1 MPMQQD
7 VINKISSA
15 LHDIAYGI
23 CRKGTLGAE
32 PSVASSLAAIAT
44 SLKSIEQKLDKQNAI
59 LTQMNNNYVA
69 TNQQKG

>member
-1 MPMQQD
+1 MQQD

-23 CRKGTLGAE
+23 CRKGVFGAE
-32 PSVASSLAAIAT
+32 PSVASSLAAIAA

-59 LTQMNNNYVA
+59 LTQMNNNYVT

>member
-15 LHDIAYGI
+15 LHNIAYGI
-23 CRKGTLGAE
+23 CRKSGFSAE
-32 PSVASSLAAIAT
+32 PSVASSLAEIAT

-59 LTQMNNNYVA
+59 LTQMNKNYV
-69 TNQQKG
+69 TINQQKG

>member
-23 CRKGTLGAE
+23 CRKNAFGAE

-44 SLKSIEQKLDKQNAI
+44 SLKSIEKKLDKQNAI